1 MNIRRKLIAAAGA
14 GALTAPF
21 ALLAQQLAG
30 PADKVWRVGFLTLL
44 NRTTAID
51 SHFLLGA
58 YVKGMRD
65 AGYVEGKNL
74 AIEWRFANG
83 DVKQLPGLAA
93 ELVQSKVDLIST
105 AGNDAAIAAQKATG
119 TIPIVMCT
127 AADPVGNG
135 LIKSLGRPGGNMTG
149 LSDMSGELAPKR
161 LEMLLAMTA
170 AARSGTPRIALL
182 LNPGSPANIRG
193 REIVL
198 AAGLTLGAAILPF
211 EARTVA
217 DIDAALSAMR
227 QQKADALLVLLHP
240 FFQQQREQIA
250 QLALK
255 HRLPSMMADRV
266 NAEAGCLMSYGP
278 NVAEN
283 YRRAAY
289 YIDRIFK
296 GTKPADLPVEQP
308 TRIELVINGKTA
320 KALGLKI
327 PQSLLI
333 SADKVIE

>member
-1 MNIRRKLIAAAGA
+1 MNNRRKLIAATGVS
-14 GALTAPF
+14 ALTAPF
-21 ALLAQQLAG
+21 ASLAQQPAG

-51 SHFLLGA
+51 SHFVLGA

-119 TIPIVMCT
+119 TIPIVMCSS
-127 AADPVGNG
+127 ADPVGNG

-149 LSDMSGELAPKR
+149 LADLGSELAPKR

-170 AARSGTPRIALL
+170 PARAGTARIALL

-193 REIVL
+193 RESVL

-227 QQKADALLVLLHP
+227 QKKADALLVLIHQ
-240 FFQQQREQIA
+240 FFLQQRELIA

-255 HRLPSMMADRV
+255 HRLPSIAADRLY
-266 NAEAGCLMSYGP
+266 AEAGCLMSYGP
-278 NVAEN
+278 SLAEN

-296 GTKPADLPVEQP
+296 GAKPADLPAEQP
-308 TRIELVINGKTA
+308 TRIELVINGRTA
-320 KALGLKI
+320 KTLDLKI
-327 PQSLLI
+327 PHALLV
-333 SADKVIE
+333 SAERVIE